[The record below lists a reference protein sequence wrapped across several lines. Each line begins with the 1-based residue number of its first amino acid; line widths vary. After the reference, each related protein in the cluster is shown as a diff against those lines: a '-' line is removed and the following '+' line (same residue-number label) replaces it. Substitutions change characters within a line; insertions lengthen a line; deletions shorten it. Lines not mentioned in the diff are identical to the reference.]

1 MERQIKNNMQFISI
15 MRIKNK
21 NNNNNWNN
29 LICTFNKLLFINVQ
43 LFFSLFRFSNLRR
56 KI

>member
-21 NNNNNWNN
+21 NNNNIWNN
-29 LICTFNKLLFINVQ
+29 LICTFNKL
-43 LFFSLFRFSNLRR
+43 
-56 KI
+56 

>member
-21 NNNNNWNN
+21 NNNNIWNN